1 MAAPILSITKLSE
14 NDRYVILRANI
25 GEGAT
30 VDASN
35 LVLATASDYT
45 TILTAYS
52 LSINRVWYSLDGFS
66 VNLKFEADTPDKAI
80 TLTGNGSYD
89 LAEIDGI
96 KNPGTAGS
104 TGNILLDTI
113 GIADTGNPGSIIIE
127 MRKVLEDESGGD
139 LDAAG
144 SSSTFTPEVP
154 EVSGG
159 IIIGG
164 NSAAAG
170 YISLKEDSDNGTNK
184 LTIQAPASIAS
195 DFVLTMP
202 ADDGDANQVLGTDG
216 SGTLDWVT
224 VTTAGSIGT
233 DIQAYSPDLDDLVD
247 RWNMAT
253 TGGPSSLEFQEDT
266 DNGTNKITVSAPASI
281 ASDVAITLPGADGT
295 VLTDTDIGSSVQ
307 GYDSD
312 LDDLISQWVP
322 NEAQASSLTFKER
335 STNGTQGITVIAP
348 TALTANYVMTLPQ
361 TTGTFLASTDIG
373 SSVQAYSANLADL
386 ATNYTAASAS
396 GAASLKLYEDTD
408 NGTDSITIQA
418 PATLAGDVTL
428 TLPTTDG
435 DADQVLK
442 TDGSGNL
449 SWVAQSGGGLDE
461 WTAASGSG
469 GSLLKFYED
478 TDGGTNYIAL
488 QGPDTA
494 AADVTFKLPVAD
506 GTTGQILKTDGSG
519 QLGWVDNT
527 AGESEET
534 GFWTP
539 GYMSQGG
546 EDSITYDAG
555 SWVPK
560 GHYRKIGSVVTCV
573 FELATD
579 SWSGASGSYI
589 YLTGLPYTPLKASA
603 VGGEGNNTTFGS
615 LMPYLWTTAGPTIIQ
630 YQSTN
635 AYLVYISAGSYTYIT
650 PSNITSGANSNGL
663 FGTLVY
669 TTSS

>member
-1 MAAPILSITKLSE
+1 MAAPTLSITKLSE

-25 GEGAT
+25 GEGGT

-66 VNLKFEADTPDKAI
+66 VNLKFEADTPVKAI

-159 IIIGG
+159 LIIGG

-170 YISLKEDSDNGTNK
+170 YISLKEDSDNGTDSV
-184 LTIQAPASIAS
+184 TIQAAAAMAA
-195 DFVLTMP
+195 DFTLTLP
-202 ADDGDANQVLGTDG
+202 NADGTTGQALKTDG
-216 SGTLDWVT
+216 SGNLGWVSVQSLDASLT
-224 VTTAGSIGT
+224 DLAG
-233 DIQAYSPDLDDLVD
+233 
-247 RWNMAT
+247 RWSVADAD
-253 TGGPSSLEFQEDT
+253 GPSSLEFLEDT
-266 DNGTNKITVSAPASI
+266 DNGVHKATVAAPASLTG
-281 ASDVAITLPGADGT
+281 DVAITLPSATGT

-307 GYDSD
+307 AYDAD
-312 LDDLISQWVP
+312 TAKYDD
-322 NEAQASSLTFKER
+322 A
-335 STNGTQGITVIAP
+335 
-348 TALTANYVMTLPQ
+348 TANF
-361 TTGTFLASTDIG
+361 TGTLQNGGSNVVVDTDIG
-373 SSVQAYSANLADL
+373 SSVQAYNANLADL

-449 SWVAQSGGGLDE
+449 SWVDQSGGGLDE

-494 AADVTFKLPVAD
+494 AADVTFKLPNAD
-506 GTTGQILKTDGSG
+506 GSANQILKTDGSG
-519 QLGWVDNT
+519 TLSWTDNT
-527 AGESEET
+527 AGDSAET
-534 GFWTP
+534 GYWTP
-539 GYMSQGG
+539 GYVDGTASNPGNG
-546 EDSITYDAG
+546 VFTYDTG
-555 SWVPK
+555 TWTQK
-560 GHYRKIGSVVTCV
+560 GHYIRVGDIVTCV
-573 FELATD
+573 FELGTD
-579 SWSGASGSYI
+579 SVSGADGSYVK
-589 YLTGLPYTPLKASA
+589 LTGLPYTIKKATA
-603 VGGEGNNTTFGS
+603 VGGEGNGVGLGS
-615 LMPYLWTTAGPTIIQ
+615 IVSYNWTTQGPTRIH
-630 YQSTN
+630 YQGTA
-635 AYLVYISAGSYTYIT
+635 AYLVYDNGASFG
-650 PSNITSGANSNGL
+650 NIAPANLNTGANANVCW
-663 FGTLVY
+663 GTLIY
-669 TTSS
+669 TTDDA